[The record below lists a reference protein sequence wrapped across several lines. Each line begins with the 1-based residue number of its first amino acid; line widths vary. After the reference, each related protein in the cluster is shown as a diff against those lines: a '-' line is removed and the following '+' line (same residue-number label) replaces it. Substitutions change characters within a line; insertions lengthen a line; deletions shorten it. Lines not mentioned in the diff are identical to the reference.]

1 MFTTTPSLT
10 VEQFRWMKELSL
22 HGGLS
27 RKQIPEPVLGQLLA
41 SHYIEDRAGRPTVT
55 RAGRAALVTYR
66 GPLADVR
73 SPVNVR

>member
-27 RKQIPEPVLGQLLA
+27 RRQIPETVLGQLLA
-41 SHYIEDRAGRPTVT
+41 SRYVEDRAGRPTVT

-66 GPLADVR
+66 GPLADTR
-73 SPVNVR
+73 SHTSMR